1 MSRRTLERRFRTETG
16 ETLVGW
22 IARRRV
28 EQAQALLERT
38 ELTVTEVAHG
48 AGFGSTESLRR
59 HFLSQT
65 GTTPR
70 SYRDTFRGTSARKA

>member
-16 ETLVGW
+16 ETLAGW
-22 IARRRV
+22 IAGRRV
-28 EQAQALLERT
+28 EQARALLEQT
-38 ELTVTEVAHG
+38 KLSVTQVAHG